1 MDALHQGSPNLQTGY
16 NRTQKIDVLPSLLKY
31 IENNSLKSRRTV
43 VLTDN
48 KYIIIIEV
56 LYLFGQFGT
65 E

>member
-56 LYLFGQFGT
+56 LYLFGQFAT